1 MQMTAEHALCF
12 SNFAEAAVG
21 VTDKASFRSLVLDH
35 VTPLVPHGFMLA
47 VIGQLHFDHLTVH
60 HHIAVNYPD
69 WALAQVTQPINI
81 RERPLLQ
88 RWLHTRSPVIAC
100 TVRDRHLMSEREIVE
115 STLIGMG
122 RLALH
127 GLPDLTSRM
136 GSYFSFANVAT
147 EPDDDLLAHR
157 LRVMTPLLHV
167 ALFQA
172 TRSDIGLNHNKTQNL
187 TFIERELLRWLAA
200 GRTNEEMANL
210 RQRSPATIR
219 NQLAKLYS
227 KLGVATRAEAVAL
240 ALSEALNVPS
250 PGAE

>member
-1 MQMTAEHALCF
+1 MRLNHTEALLF
-12 SNFAEAAVG
+12 ANFANAAAAVRS
-21 VTDKASFRSLVLDH
+21 KADFEQLIHSEVSSII
-35 VTPLVPHGFMLA
+35 PHGFMLA
-47 VIGQLHFDHLTVH
+47 VIGQLVFDHLTVH

-88 RWLHTRSPVIAC
+88 RWLHTRLPVIAC
-100 TVRDRHLMSEREIVE
+100 TTRDRHLMSEREIFE

-147 EPDDDLLAHR
+147 ELDDELLEHR
-157 LRVMTPLLHV
+157 LRIMAPLLHV

-172 TRSDIGLNHNKTQNL
+172 TRGDARLSHHKTPNL
-187 TFIERELLRWLAA
+187 TPIEKELLRWLAA
-200 GRTNEEMANL
+200 GRTNEEVADL

-219 NQLAKLYS
+219 NQLAKLYA

-240 ALSEALNVPS
+240 ALSEVLEVPN
-250 PGAE
+250 PEAR